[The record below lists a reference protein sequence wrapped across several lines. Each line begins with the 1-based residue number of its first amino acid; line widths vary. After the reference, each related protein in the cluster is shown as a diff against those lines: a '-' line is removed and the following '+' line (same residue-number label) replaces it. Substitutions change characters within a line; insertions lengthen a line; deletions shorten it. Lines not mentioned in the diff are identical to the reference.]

1 MIRPL
6 LVLSLTATSVFA
18 NTGTE
23 LLLKQKNTLNLK
35 TNYSKVKQAINLDDT
50 FLVQAYGAMRALRV
64 GDIGIQDYFDAIFNK
79 DFKAAIN
86 LYSNLKTNNKEEERL
101 LTASRLYV
109 LWKLKLNQSFFNSW
123 LEESNNYD
131 FLNSELGVALDQI
144 ISVNPSNWLLTK
156 SIFISK
162 AQLKLVDN
170 IAKSES
176 SFNFSVQ
183 AYRNLRKG
191 EEGLVWIQYLKPQD
205 PLRELLAKSA
215 ILDFSR
221 KGQLGDAAKI
231 VKEVLEPV
239 LSKTDN
245 IEKISE
251 YYLLLARLLYQ
262 AKAYEASERYYSL
275 IPDESI
281 RFLQAR
287 VESLWIS
294 MRTDDHSVILG
305 ELKTLELSI
314 FNEKFLPEVFLVS
327 SMANLQLC
335 QFSKVQDSFNQF
347 IKNNKE
353 FAKELSENLESESP
367 KQLDK
372 NNGYINRLS
381 NSLKYQ
387 KNEIKA
393 ITSTFMNQEVSA
405 IYVTKLQK
413 DEPEIV
419 LLKNKEIK
427 QEWKNRQRILEAT
440 LRRMRFVKIE
450 FLSKMRR
457 LNGSLA
463 ISNKDSVSTLTSA
476 IDKTD
481 KLEFPH
487 DGVIF
492 GDELFHYTS
501 RIKNLCL
508 QGRKK

>member
-1 MIRPL
+1 
-6 LVLSLTATSVFA
+6 
-18 NTGTE
+18 
-23 LLLKQKNTLNLK
+23 
-35 TNYSKVKQAINLDDT
+35 
-50 FLVQAYGAMRALRV
+50 
-64 GDIGIQDYFDAIFNK
+64 
-79 DFKAAIN
+79 
-86 LYSNLKTNNKEEERL
+86 
-101 LTASRLYV
+101 
-109 LWKLKLNQSFFNSW
+109 
-123 LEESNNYD
+123 
-131 FLNSELGVALDQI
+131 
-144 ISVNPSNWLLTK
+144 
-156 SIFISK
+156 
-162 AQLKLVDN
+162 
-170 IAKSES
+170 
-176 SFNFSVQ
+176 
-183 AYRNLRKG
+183 
-191 EEGLVWIQYLKPQD
+191 
-205 PLRELLAKSA
+205 LRELLAKSA

-239 LSKTDN
+239 LSKTDDL
-245 IEKISE
+245 EKISE

-275 IPDESI
+275 IPDESM

-287 VESLWIS
+287 VELLWIS

-305 ELKTLELSI
+305 ELKSLELSI

-353 FAKELSENLESESP
+353 FAKELSENLGSESP
-367 KQLDK
+367 KQLDQK
-372 NNGYINRLS
+372 NGYINRLA

-393 ITSTFMNQEVSA
+393 ITSTILEKEESDA
-405 IYVTKLQK
+405 YISKLQK
-413 DEPEIV
+413 DESEII

-457 LNGSLA
+457 LNGTLA
-463 ISNKDSVSTLTSA
+463 NSSEDSVSTLTSA

-508 QGRKK
+508 QGRNK